1 MPLCPHY
8 TILQEAFFL
17 GKLLLLLQARSTFG
31 EIFPGFSWGS
41 WVSTCPALAE
51 DTTICRK
58 DTGARPG
65 AWAQLVA
72 SLLLLAVGFSLATW
86 QLHTR
91 GSSTETVGS
100 VAPPP
105 HGHSHHPG
113 VYHHGAIISPAGQ

>member
-1 MPLCPHY
+1 MSLSTLRYLPGGLFPWQTFTPLASKINLWGNIPWV
-8 TILQEAFFL
+8 FL
-17 GKLLLLLQARSTFG
+17 GLLGVYL
-31 EIFPGFSWGS
+31 
-41 WVSTCPALAE
+41 PALAQ

-58 DTGARPG
+58 DAGARPG

-72 SLLLLAVGFSLATW
+72 TLLLLAVSFSLATW
-86 QLHTR
+86 QLYTR